1 MDPAKLNKDEL
12 LYELHVRGFEEVRGE
27 TAASMRRKLGEVL
40 ANDAFGQLIVSET
53 FQPVV
58 LEEIKVVLNKIESLE
73 GIVTAKPIAEGSDI
87 VILVGTK
94 LKHLTGRLQRLKIQ
108 DTEENKPTLRAVDN
122 LLERLDKIE
131 ESVDRKIEESRCQVF
146 AAINQP
152 STSDQLV
159 DPNVA
164 VTTPIVPHVVNN
176 IYKSRC
182 EPRKWGISFS
192 GDGVSKQVEE
202 RRLASNIPE
211 GDLLASVVDLL
222 QGSALILYRSI
233 RHDISSWEDFKCRF
247 REEFQPFDYEDELK
261 QEIRN
266 RRQGP
271 DESIGIYFACMK
283 NLFSRLI
290 TKLEEKEK
298 LTLLRRNLLPYFI
311 HNLGLVEYTKVDE
324 LLGLC
329 KKLEINKLTAERCH
343 PTPSGNLLEP
353 DLSQPAGT
361 TDRRVRPLMKQ
372 DRNRLRVATVEETK
386 CWNCSRSGHR
396 FRDCR
401 APRHVFCFGCGAD
414 NVVKRNCSK
423 CSRGRLGTDTAQNS
437 LSNPENGLGNGSD
450 DVTAGPRHSGAT
462 RCIVGNKGLQVL
474 RDLGVKIDKS
484 QAGSVTTANGASCDT
499 IGSVNLPI
507 RLEGKLKVFDCLVVP
522 NIPKEIILGIDFWK
536 EMELVPN
543 FNTGGWNF
551 PDVECCLID
560 KQSLSNRDHAELREV
575 VEKYFSAM
583 GTSLGHAKG
592 VVQDARIYKHVIPQ
606 SAHLDENFAWKLVVP
621 KAMRRTVLAENHDD
635 PASGHLGTFKTIRRV
650 GQHYYWPGVRSDVA
664 KYVRGCAV
672 CQSQKPEQRAPAGF
686 MGVRKV
692 SRPGEVYCSDLMGPF
707 PMTTK
712 RNRFLLVVADIFTKY
727 TLLFPLKSADARA
740 IQKHIENDVFLVYGV
755 PDYFLCDNGRQYF
768 DFADRE
774 ATHRHM
780 QEMTDVQ
787 ESVRNRLRT
796 AYQNNADR
804 YNLRRRDVSFVVGDF
819 VWRRNHVLSDAGNY
833 FSAKLAP
840 KFLKSRVVQKMSR
853 NVYRLEDC
861 RSGRVVGDYY
871 VSDLKPFN
879 E

>member
-1 MDPAKLNKDEL
+1 MYADSAELAVRTQTGDADYKILRKLLSFMFTWDYFNQWCIVEGPRQARTRKFAKLNKDEL

-58 LEEIKVVLNKIESLE
+58 LEEIKAVLNKIESLE
-73 GIVTAKPIAEGSDI
+73 LRVP
-87 VILVGTK
+87 
-94 LKHLTGRLQRLKIQ
+94 LQRLKIQ

-159 DPNVA
+159 DPNVT

-192 GDGVSKQVEE
+192 GDGVSSISSFLEQVEE

-211 GDLLASVVDLL
+211 GDLLASVVDLFT
-222 QGSALILYRSI
+222 GECAN
-233 RHDISSWEDFKCRF
+233 HCRF
-247 REEFQPFDYEDELK
+247 REEFQPFDYEDELR

-372 DRNRLRVATVEETK
+372 DMNRLRVATVEETK

-423 CSRGRLGTDTAQNS
+423 CSRGREWFGKRQRRRYRRATSSNKPVPVD
-437 LSNPENGLGNGSD
+437 LSWKVWLDFVEEEYRQCRVQSKFTEVFGDPRPY
-450 DVTAGPRHSGAT
+450 VTVNIFGKNFTCLLDSGAT

-484 QAGSVTTANGASCDT
+484 QAGSVTTANNGASCDT

-507 RLEGKLKVFDCLVVP
+507 RLEGKLRVFDCLVVP

-560 KQSLSNRDHAELREV
+560 KQSLSDRDHAELREV
-575 VEKYFSAM
+575 VDKYFSAM
-583 GTSLGHAKG
+583 GTS
-592 VVQDARIYKHVIPQ
+592 
-606 SAHLDENFAWKLVVP
+606 
-621 KAMRRTVLAENHDD
+621 
-635 PASGHLGTFKTIRRV
+635 
-650 GQHYYWPGVRSDVA
+650 
-664 KYVRGCAV
+664 
-672 CQSQKPEQRAPAGF
+672 
-686 MGVRKV
+686 
-692 SRPGEVYCSDLMGPF
+692 
-707 PMTTK
+707 
-712 RNRFLLVVADIFTKY
+712 
-727 TLLFPLKSADARA
+727 
-740 IQKHIENDVFLVYGV
+740 
-755 PDYFLCDNGRQYF
+755 
-768 DFADRE
+768 E

-796 AYQNNADR
+796 AYQNNAGR